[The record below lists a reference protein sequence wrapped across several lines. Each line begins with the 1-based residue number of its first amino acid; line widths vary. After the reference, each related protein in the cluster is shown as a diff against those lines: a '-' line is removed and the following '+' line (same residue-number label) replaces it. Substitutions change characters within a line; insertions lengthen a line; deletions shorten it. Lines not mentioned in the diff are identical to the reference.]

1 MTKSGGASPS
11 WKRVFLSV
19 SSSKSLYCLEIF
31 CAERASR
38 RLQPN
43 GTSSDIDEEFE
54 AVSTNLKKRMLERS
68 CPMATRAAQ
77 PQIPTSQFPT
87 AAQPRH
93 RRFGTMPNRS
103 SLLRAVLQ
111 APRTEP
117 NPHLQVSKRRGPA
130 PVALAGAGAAA
141 EFDALSVT
149 QSN

>member
-1 MTKSGGASPS
+1 MRNAQ
-11 WKRVFLSV
+11 
-19 SSSKSLYCLEIF
+19 
-31 CAERASR
+31 SR